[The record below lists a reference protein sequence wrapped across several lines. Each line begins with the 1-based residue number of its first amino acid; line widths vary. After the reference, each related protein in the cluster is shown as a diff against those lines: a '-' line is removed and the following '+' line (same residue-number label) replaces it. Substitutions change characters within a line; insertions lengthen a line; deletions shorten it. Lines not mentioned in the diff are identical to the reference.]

1 MIPSAAV
8 GAFLTSL
15 LSVKVIQ
22 GREDWG
28 VTYSPTSICAVKGS
42 TVKISSS
49 FRYPSFPKIKVERR
63 LWFTKMN
70 GDYYVELASDP
81 QYSGRVSESFQGKS
95 STVTLRDVKKSDSAQ
110 FKFRF
115 TTNKKDG
122 CYTGKPGV
130 TLTVTEL
137 QVQLVDKS
145 SDQIKLMCRN
155 SCLQPDSL
163 SYLWF
168 KNGKRI
174 NTQTS
179 YEALFSPGESYSC
192 ALKGHEGFRSP
203 LVYGPKPPSVSVS
216 PSGEIVEGSSVTLTC
231 SSDANPAAN
240 YTWYKENLEVLQGP
254 TGIYQFISVSSEDT
268 GFYYCQADNHYGRV
282 HSSPLLIDVQ
292 YGPRPPSVSVS
303 PSGEIVEGSSV
314 TLTCSSDANPAAN
327 YIWYKENEES
337 PKASGQNF
345 TITDLRAEHSG
356 NYYCDAQNKRGHKNS
371 TSHKLTVVSESAK
384 LAVGLITAAALAVI
398 FLSAFVIRS
407 WSRRNESSKQTRE
420 QQGREEQVSGKMDSD
435 AELRPPEDEGGLYYT
450 SVTFSKKQ
458 EDPLYSNIRS
468 AQMDR
473 SKTEEGEEDHVEYS
487 VIKFKHAGASP
498 Q

>member
-1 MIPSAAV
+1 
-8 GAFLTSL
+8 
-15 LSVKVIQ
+15 
-22 GREDWG
+22 
-28 VTYSPTSICAVKGS
+28 
-42 TVKISSS
+42 
-49 FRYPSFPKIKVERR
+49 
-63 LWFTKMN
+63 
-70 GDYYVELASDP
+70 
-81 QYSGRVSESFQGKS
+81 
-95 STVTLRDVKKSDSAQ
+95 
-110 FKFRF
+110 
-115 TTNKKDG
+115 
-122 CYTGKPGV
+122 
-130 TLTVTEL
+130 
-137 QVQLVDKS
+137 
-145 SDQIKLMCRN
+145 MCRN

-420 QQGREEQVSGKMDSD
+420 QQGREEQGKMDSD

-498 Q
+498 QSEHQDDAEDPSALYSKVTAKK